1 MTVLVLGSILFFL
14 PHLLREFG
22 LRQRLKDAL
31 PSEGAYRGLYS
42 LTALAGLALIIWGK
56 SLAPFQMVWQ
66 PVYEWRSLS
75 LMLMIPAL
83 ICVVAGNTPP
93 SYLRR
98 FLRNPMLVGVL
109 LWSLS
114 HLWANGDLA
123 SILLFGSFALWSCIK
138 IFSLRNVVDVESKAP
153 TLIWDIISL
162 LLGLGL
168 YTVIGLYHG
177 ELFGVG
183 ISLA

>member
-1 MTVLVLGSILFFL
+1 MGILVLGLVLFFA
-14 PHLLREFG
+14 PHFLREVG
-22 LRQRLKDAL
+22 MRQRLKDAL
-31 PSEGAYRGLYS
+31 PSEGAYMGLYS
-42 LTALAGLALIIWGK
+42 LTALAGLSLIIWGK

-83 ICVVAGNTPP
+83 ICVVAGNVPL
-93 SYLRR
+93 SHLRK

-114 HLWANGDLA
+114 HLWSNGDLA
-123 SILLFGSFALWSCIK
+123 SMLLFGGFAIWSSIK
-138 IFSLRNVVDVESKAP
+138 IYSLRTVADIESKSP
-153 TLIWDIISL
+153 SFIWDIISL
-162 LLGLGL
+162 AAGLAL
-168 YTVIGLYHG
+168 YVVIGLYHG

-183 ISLA
+183 VSLG